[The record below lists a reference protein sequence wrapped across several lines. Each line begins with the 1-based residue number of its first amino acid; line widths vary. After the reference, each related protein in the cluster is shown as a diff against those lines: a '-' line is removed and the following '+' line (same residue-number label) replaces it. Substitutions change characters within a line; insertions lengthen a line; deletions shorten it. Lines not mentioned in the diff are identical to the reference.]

1 MTLEKLLYRC
11 VFYPIAKGPSPRTQ
25 QRDQNAVKNTQLDFY
40 YYLSYICVDL
50 IYLTCLILL
59 KSPWWPVW
67 RLCAQDLL
75 KRTLLSSVNLCVI
88 KPAAIFKEYLSLATS
103 VSEKVLSRFF
113 ERPPKLCRILS
124 VMKHYKKMSMMKNFL
139 RKLLS
144 LYFDFLLTDL

>member
-1 MTLEKLLYRC
+1 MQVTLEKLLYRC

-67 RLCAQDLL
+67 RLCDQDLL
-75 KRTLLSSVNLCVI
+75 KRTLLSSIICVLLNMQLFSRNTSPWLLLWVKKFYQDFSKDHLSSVEFFPWWSI
-88 KPAAIFKEYLSLATS
+88 TRKCQWWRIFWEN
-103 VSEKVLSRFF
+103 FF
-113 ERPPKLCRILS
+113 LFILIS
-124 VMKHYKKMSMMKNFL
+124 S
-139 RKLLS
+139 
-144 LYFDFLLTDL
+144 